1 MMMVDLK
8 SAHVYR
14 SLNEVFYQNPEL
26 EKNREKVI
34 DQLNKTDYYKDKN
47 TFLCDINKY
56 QLIKNEYESFI
67 MKLKEVFK
75 SE

>member
-1 MMMVDLK
+1 MMIIDLK
-8 SAHVYR
+8 SAHLYR
-14 SLNEVFYQNPEL
+14 SINEIFYKNPDL

-47 TFLCDINKY
+47 VFLCDMNKY

-67 MKLKEVFK
+67 IKLNEVFNFK
-75 SE
+75 